1 MGEQFTMNIT
11 WLLLLIV
18 LFNGCASHGATTN
31 TSRRPEIVNVGAML
45 AYNSIVGKVAKLA
58 LEAAVADV
66 NSDPS
71 ILNGTKMVVTMQNSN
86 FSGFLGIIEGMHDFI
101 FKPFSLMYRLVKF
114 GS

>member
-1 MGEQFTMNIT
+1 MNII
-11 WLLLLIV
+11 WLLLLMV

-86 FSGFLGIIEGMHDFI
+86 FSGFLGIIEGMYDFI